1 MSHIFFLI
9 HMVWDYDNGAN
20 GKRMLLPL
28 PVNLLSLPFVKAVL
42 RIVFKNLI
50 EAQSNLD
57 MIHHVPLSC
66 YLPNDFS
73 PNK

>member
-1 MSHIFFLI
+1 
-9 HMVWDYDNGAN
+9 MVWDYGNGTN
-20 GKRMLLPL
+20 GKLMSLPL
-28 PVNLLSLPFVKAVL
+28 HVNLLNLPFVKAVL

-50 EAQSNLD
+50 EAQANLD
-57 MIHHVPLSC
+57 MIHHVTLSC